1 MKKILKKL
9 FPICRSITGNGFLK
23 SLNIL
28 KKELKELKIKHF
40 RSGEKV
46 FDWKIPAEW
55 NVDDAYVFDLET
67 KKKIIDF
74 KENNLHLVSYSHP
87 LDKIISGKDLLKK
100 IHSLPDQPAYI
111 PYVTSYYKKTWGF
124 CVKHSLKQRLKKQTK
139 KKYRV
144 FINSRFNSK
153 GKMNYGE
160 FYIRGKSKKEILI
173 STYLCHPSMANN
185 ELSGPIVG
193 IFVMKKLKKIK
204 LKYSLRFLII
214 PETIGS
220 ISYISKNL
228 NRLKKNV
235 IAGYVLTCLGDSKDF
250 SYLNSREE
258 DTLSDKVAK
267 KYFLTK
273 KIKFKNYSYLHRG
286 SDERQYNSPGVDLP
300 IGSIMR
306 SKYNT
311 YKEYHTSADNLDFV
325 NEKNLSKSVD
335 VVCGIIEK
343 INQNDFPISKIKCE
357 PFLTKYNLYPT
368 TSIKRKSST
377 SEDIINFLA
386 YCDGNNDLIDISKKI
401 NIPLDKVNKIFN
413 LLLKNK
419 IVKRSHV

>member
-1 MKKILKKL
+1 M
-9 FPICRSITGNGFLK
+9 
-23 SLNIL
+23 
-28 KKELKELKIKHF
+28 
-40 RSGEKV
+40 
-46 FDWKIPAEW
+46 
-55 NVDDAYVFDLET
+55 
-67 KKKIIDF
+67 
-74 KENNLHLVSYSHP
+74 
-87 LDKIISGKDLLKK
+87 
-100 IHSLPDQPAYI
+100 
-111 PYVTSYYKKTWGF
+111 
-124 CVKHSLKQRLKKQTK
+124 
-139 KKYRV
+139 
-144 FINSRFNSK
+144 
-153 GKMNYGE
+153 
-160 FYIRGKSKKEILI
+160 
-173 STYLCHPSMANN
+173 
-185 ELSGPIVG
+185 
-193 IFVMKKLKKIK
+193 
-204 LKYSLRFLII
+204 RFLII

-220 ISYISKNL
+220 ISYICKNL

-357 PFLTKYNLYPT
+357 PFLTRYNLYPT

-377 SEDIINFLA
+377 TEDIINFLA

-419 IVKRSHV
+419 IIKRSHV

>member
-1 MKKILKKL
+1 M
-9 FPICRSITGNGFLK
+9 
-23 SLNIL
+23 
-28 KKELKELKIKHF
+28 
-40 RSGEKV
+40 
-46 FDWKIPAEW
+46 
-55 NVDDAYVFDLET
+55 
-67 KKKIIDF
+67 
-74 KENNLHLVSYSHP
+74 HLVSYSRP
-87 LDKIISGKDLLKK
+87 IDKVISGKDLLKN
-100 IHSLPDQPAYI
+100 IYSLPHQPNYI

-124 CVKHSLKQRLKKQTK
+124 CVKHSLKKKIKKQPK

-144 FINSRFNSK
+144 FINSKFKSK

-160 FYIRGKSKKEILI
+160 FYIKGKSKKEILI

-193 IFVMKKLKKIK
+193 TFVMKKLKRIR
-204 LKYSLRFLII
+204 LNYSLRFLII

-228 NRLKKNV
+228 DRLKKNV
-235 IAGYVLTCLGDSKDF
+235 IAGYVLTCLGDSKKF
-250 SYLNSREE
+250 SYLNSRKGN
-258 DTLSDKVAK
+258 TLSDKVAK
-267 KYFLTK
+267 KYFLSK
-273 KIKFKNYSYLHRG
+273 KIKFKNYSYLYRG

-325 NEKNLSKSVD
+325 NEKNLLKSVE
-335 VVCGIIEK
+335 VVCDIIK
-343 INQNDFPISKIKCE
+343 DINQKNFPISKIKCE

-368 TSIKRKSST
+368 TSIKGKNSN

-386 YCDGNNDLIDISKKI
+386 YSDGNNDLIDISKKI
-401 NIPLDKVNKIFN
+401 NIPLSKVNKIFN
-413 LLLKNK
+413 LLLKHK
-419 IVKRSHV
+419 IIKNNHV